1 MSFLMRQKLLALL
14 EKQTEVEFYRCVLEK
29 EKLQVDSFGV
39 MKGRSIYN
47 VWIY

>member
-1 MSFLMRQKLLALL
+1 MSFPMRQRPLAPL
-14 EKQTEVEFYRCVLEK
+14 EKQTEVEFYRYVLEK